1 MLVSTLYIICALN
14 FTSYVATRQNKLA
27 FAAID
32 MVKLKT
38 KYSSLFADYH
48 PAKSALRDPRFTY
61 YYKSKNLSGKFDII
75 GFGKKFNKV
84 GFVYIGK
91 EKRKP
96 PAFIELEF
104 SKGCKTRIY
113 TTCGR
118 KRSKPVYTAD
128 GIPIN
133 Q

>member
-1 MLVSTLYIICALN
+1 MLLSILYLFCALN
-14 FTSYVATRQNKLA
+14 FSSDVATSQDKPA

-38 KYSSLFADYH
+38 KYPSLFADYH
-48 PAKSALRDPRFTY
+48 PAKSALRVPRFTY

-75 GFGKKFNKV
+75 GFGKKINKE
-84 GFVYIGK
+84 GFIYIGK
-91 EKRKP
+91 EIMKP
-96 PAFIELEF
+96 PAFVELEF
-104 SKGCKTRIY
+104 SKGYKTRIY

>member
-1 MLVSTLYIICALN
+1 MLVSILYLIYALN
-14 FTSYVATRQNKLA
+14 FSSDFATRQDKPA

-38 KYSSLFADYH
+38 KYPSLFADYH
-48 PAKSALRDPRFTY
+48 PAKFAYHDPSYTY
-61 YYKSKNLSGKFDII
+61 YYKTSNSRGSFDII
-75 GFGKKFNKV
+75 GLGKKIDKE

-91 EKRKP
+91 EKNNP
-96 PAFIELEF
+96 FPYIEVEF
-104 SKGCKTRIY
+104 VRGFKTKIY

-118 KRSKPVYTAD
+118 KNLKPVYTAD
-128 GIPIN
+128 SIPIN